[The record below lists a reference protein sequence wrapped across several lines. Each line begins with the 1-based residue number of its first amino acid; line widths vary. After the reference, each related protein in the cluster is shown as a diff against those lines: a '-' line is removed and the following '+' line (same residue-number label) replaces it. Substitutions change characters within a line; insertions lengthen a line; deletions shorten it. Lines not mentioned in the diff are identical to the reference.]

1 MKPARPPAAT
11 PQINTP
17 RALTASRSL
26 PAKAWPD
33 WKTVARPTAIARSN
47 FCITS
52 LPLSLILGPDSL
64 KPANEIGQ
72 DRVEH
77 LGPFEIDGMA
87 STHHDMHRS
96 GGPQRRDFEVSR
108 RRRDAGGRTPQE
120 LDRHPPPQPHE
131 GAPD

>member
-1 MKPARPPAAT
+1 MKRERPRAAT

-64 KPANEIGQ
+64 KPGNEIGQ
-72 DRVEH
+72 DRVVH
-77 LGPFEIDGMA
+77 MGPFEIDGVA
-87 STHHDMHRS
+87 STHPDVDRS
-96 GGPQRRDFEVSR
+96 GGRQRLDFRYSR
-108 RRRDAGGRTPQE
+108 RRRADVGVRVAELRRAGA
-120 LDRHPPPQPHE
+120 L
-131 GAPD
+131 